1 MKLEQH
7 FNINFCIRQ
16 SAFFPPQKDYTE
28 EISQLLVHT
37 LEEMSAKGRG
47 WKKNQKRQAIGTK
60 RTNINETRT
69 LRVDLGG
76 RLSRW

>member
-47 WKKNQKRQAIGTK
+47 WKKKTK
-60 RTNINETRT
+60 ETSNWNKKNKYKWDQNIASR
-69 LRVDLGG
+69 LGG
-76 RLSRW
+76 